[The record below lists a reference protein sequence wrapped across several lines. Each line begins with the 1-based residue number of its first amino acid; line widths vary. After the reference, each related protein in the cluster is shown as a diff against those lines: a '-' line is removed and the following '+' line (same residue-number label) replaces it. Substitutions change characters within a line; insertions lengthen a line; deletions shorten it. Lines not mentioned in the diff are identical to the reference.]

1 MCHGSVPLVDSL
13 TMSQFLKNVKAVL
26 EYAGGVIA
34 EPPFPAVA
42 GMKGSLWWGLWWAI
56 LIVLI
61 VTFSGQTSKF
71 IYIDF

>member
-1 MCHGSVPLVDSL
+1 ML
-13 TMSQFLKNVKAVL
+13 QFLKNVKVLL
-26 EYAGGVIA
+26 EYAGGVIE
-34 EPPFPAVA
+34 EPPFPVVA
-42 GMKGSLWWGLWWAI
+42 WMKGPLWWGLWWAI